1 MLPSRIHAVKGVV
14 IALSGPS
21 GVGKGTVI
29 SKVRQLAP
37 QMKHSVSITTRTP
50 RAGEVEG
57 VDYYFKTK
65 EEFKKLLEKGE
76 ILEHDIYCDHYY
88 GTPLTP
94 LIECIEQGVDVIM
107 DITVLGS
114 IAVMERFPEAV
125 SVFLLPPSFK
135 ELERRLFKRGTETL
149 AIQEKRLENAVLE
162 IKKANLFEY
171 VLVNDDLEKTAT
183 RILAIAEAERYRYKR
198 LKGIEDAVIQN
209 QV

>member
-1 MLPSRIHAVKGVV
+1 MLPSQIHAVKGVV

-37 QMKHSVSITTRTP
+37 HMKHSVSITTRAP
-50 RAGEVEG
+50 RAGEVDG
-57 VDYYFKTK
+57 VDYYFKTN
-65 EEFKKLLEKGE
+65 EEFEELLDRGE

-88 GTPLTP
+88 GTPRAP

-107 DITVLGS
+107 DITVPGS
-114 IAVMERFPEAV
+114 IAVMDRFPEAV
-125 SVFLLPPSFK
+125 SVFLLPPSFT
-135 ELERRLFKRGTETL
+135 ELKRRLSCRGTETL
-149 AIQEKRLENAVLE
+149 EVQEKRLEKAVVE
-162 IKKANLFEY
+162 IKKAKMFEY
-171 VLVNDDLEKTAT
+171 ILVNDDLEKTAM

-209 QV
+209 